1 MLVQICSSCGRDGP
15 SLRDL
20 ASLLGAFP
28 PLKRW
33 AKLDRPAGA
42 GVREILMFTTTRSLS
57 RLLKVLV
64 LVFSVVVLTAD
75 RALAQEPTTSGN
87 SDTQVVV
94 LGTGTPLADPER
106 SGPAVAVVVNG
117 AAYLVDCGPGVVRR
131 AAAAEKNGIKALAV
145 DKLKIVFITHL
156 HSDHTLGYPDL
167 IFSPWVLDRAEPL
180 EAYGPRGLKKMTE
193 HIQNAWSEDVRL
205 RLSGLEEANRTGYK
219 VNVHEIAF
227 RALQRGRDAP
237 ATAGESPP
245 LHEIYRDAN
254 VTVSAFPV
262 KHGSWKYAYG
272 YRFDTKDRRIVISGD
287 TAPTD
292 EVVKACDGCD
302 VLLLEVFNPL
312 RKKIV
317 ENKTK
322 QQYFKEFHTSP
333 EELGEIAR
341 RARPKLLVLYHQ
353 VMGERPEEELVEQV
367 GKYYSGKFVSAR
379 DLGVY

>member
-1 MLVQICSSCGRDGP
+1 MNRFVRIFFGGLMVPGAMSIGGFAQVNP
-15 SLRDL
+15 
-20 ASLLGAFP
+20 ASTG
-28 PLKRW
+28 
-33 AKLDRPAGA
+33 
-42 GVREILMFTTTRSLS
+42 
-57 RLLKVLV
+57 
-64 LVFSVVVLTAD
+64 
-75 RALAQEPTTSGN
+75 
-87 SDTQVVV
+87 TQVVV

-145 DKLKIVFITHL
+145 EKLKIVFITHL

-167 IFSPWVLDRAEPL
+167 IFTPWVLDRAEPL
-180 EAYGPRGLKKMTE
+180 EAYGPPGLKSMTA
-193 HIQNAWSEDVRL
+193 HIEKAWAEDIRL
-205 RLSGLEEANRTGYK
+205 RLRGLEEANATGYK
-219 VNVHEIAF
+219 VNVHEIQVPEADAAT
-227 RALQRGRDAP
+227 RARAP
-237 ATAGESPP
+237 AP
-245 LHEIYRDAN
+245 HVVYRDDN

-262 KHGSWKYAYG
+262 KHGSWKYAFG

-302 VLLLEVFNPL
+302 VLLHEVFNPR

-317 ENKTK
+317 ESK
-322 QQYFKEFHTSP
+322 QKQAYFKAFHTSP
-333 EELGEIAR
+333 EELGDIAT

-353 VMGERPEEELVEQV
+353 VMGETSEEDLVEQV
-367 GKYYSGKFVSAR
+367 KQHYSGKFVSAR